1 MVPVG
6 RKKEIIKKMV
16 STNQCEEEEEGKR
29 WCLPAGRPL
38 CGSKLRRLK
47 MSK

>member
-6 RKKEIIKKMV
+6 RKKEIRKKMV
-16 STNQCEEEEEGKR
+16 STNQREEENEGKR
-29 WCLPAGRPL
+29 WCPPASRPL
-38 CGSKLRRLK
+38 CGSKLRRFK